1 MIPVEPSYCADADTR
16 VVFAKAQAEYF
27 NLPAT
32 ISPEGIVTTEWE
44 LNAEEIAT
52 LVIGGRVRILL
63 HTFNQ
68 PLQPLRV
75 DVAEAACGF
84 RES

>member
-1 MIPVEPSYCADADTR
+1 MIPVPPSSCADADTR
-16 VVFAKAQAEYF
+16 VVFAKNQAEYVP
-27 NLPAT
+27 LPAT

-44 LNAEEIAT
+44 PNAEE
-52 LVIGGRVRILL
+52 LSELLNGGRVRILL